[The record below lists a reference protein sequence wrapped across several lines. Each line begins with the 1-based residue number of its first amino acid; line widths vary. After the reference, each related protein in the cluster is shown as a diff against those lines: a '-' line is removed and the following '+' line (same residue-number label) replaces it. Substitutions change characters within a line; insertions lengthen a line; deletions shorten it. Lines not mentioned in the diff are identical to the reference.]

1 MLVLL
6 LSQMF
11 WQKQIIAALLHH
23 ADWQV
28 DRIFLELFCHLYCEI
43 SDYKGKTQFKPF
55 GTRERAWQDLSE
67 LLDLS
72 VLESMTSV
80 AKLSDVFDLGKQIVS
95 GKIKGRIVI
104 DVNSI

>member
-1 MLVLL
+1 MLVPGGFEESRDGDGSGSGSHFRACRDLPAEPSRL
-6 LSQMF
+6 QP
-11 WQKQIIAALLHH
+11 ALGRRGAFL
-23 ADWQV
+23 
-28 DRIFLELFCHLYCEI
+28 DRKRDAGQH
-43 SDYKGKTQFKPF
+43 G
-55 GTRERAWQDLSE
+55 SE